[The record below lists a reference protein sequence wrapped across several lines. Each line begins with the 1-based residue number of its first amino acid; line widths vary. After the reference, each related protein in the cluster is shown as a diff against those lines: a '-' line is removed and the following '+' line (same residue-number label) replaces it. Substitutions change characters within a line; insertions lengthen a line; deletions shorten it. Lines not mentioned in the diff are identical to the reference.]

1 MTTLDD
7 LERVTMKRAE
17 LNKKVT
23 EELQHIPE
31 DIRDSTQNELRML
44 YNLIRRRELGRNSAS
59 QTKDSLLKAIETL
72 RKDKPDFLPIYDRDF
87 FHS

>member
-1 MTTLDD
+1 VTTLDD
-7 LERVTMKRAE
+7 LERVTMKRDE

-23 EELQHIPE
+23 EELQYIPK
-31 DIRDSTQNELRML
+31 DIRGSTQNELRML